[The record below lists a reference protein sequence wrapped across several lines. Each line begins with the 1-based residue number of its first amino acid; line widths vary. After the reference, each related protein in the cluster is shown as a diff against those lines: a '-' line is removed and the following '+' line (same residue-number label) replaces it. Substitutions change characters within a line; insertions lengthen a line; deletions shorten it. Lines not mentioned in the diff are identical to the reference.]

1 VFIEGSMLREGVD
14 EKKRKRGLVKI
25 DVGGGKKKNNQERK
39 KQVEER
45 KRDLERKKKTNF
57 RQMVHCHKQQ

>member
-25 DVGGGKKKNNQERK
+25 DVGGGKKKIIKKERNK
-39 KQVEER
+39 WKRER
-45 KRDLERKKKTNF
+45 ET
-57 RQMVHCHKQQ
+57 